1 MFLLGIAGIF
11 VVLVSGVAVKYFF
24 QWRRSVYEI
33 DNKEFLYAALALCFA
48 AVPLVTFVGYKVAIN
63 NQVTFHENW
72 NGWETRAEKYVTI
85 CTRDGSCRH
94 CYDCDPYYVDQ
105 SYDCSYTDSKGK
117 RVSKTCTRKVKKYHS
132 CPYTTEE
139 WTFVVKT
146 TLDDYTIADHNLPTN
161 PENWRWRP
169 FHSVPDY
176 IPSGVP
182 QRWQEVKNR
191 LDAGKPD
198 PVVQRHDYDNY
209 ILASHTTIM
218 KTYSESVAKYKA
230 ANLFPA
236 FNSQVYNLYYMN
248 RVYFVGIQPAG
259 NWQDAMMHF
268 NGALGMSLQGD
279 LHLVVVDANKVTDP
293 DNYHQAL
300 IAYWLSADFGKDALS
315 KNGIVVVLGSKDGK
329 TVEWAR
335 ASTGM
340 PLGNENLMVQIASDM
355 KGVSLTP
362 EDVLGY
368 PTATVTGERS
378 VNLTLTQSALEKLI
392 WGPNKFQRVHMKS
405 QGKGSAGFEYLLKE
419 LEPTGS
425 QKIWILVSA
434 FLVGCIAWGICLIAG
449 VPRYRSR

>member
-1 MFLLGIAGIF
+1 MFLLILLGSI
-11 VVLVSGVAVKYFF
+11 VVLLSGFAIRKILEMRQSQF
-24 QWRRSVYEI
+24 EI
-33 DNKEFLYAALALCFA
+33 DNKEFLVAGAAMVLVFI
-48 AVPLVTFVGYKVAIN
+48 PLIAFIGIKVAIN
-63 NQVTFHENW
+63 SQVTYYENW
-72 NGWETRAEKYVTI
+72 NGWEKHARFERVT
-85 CTRDGSCRH
+85 CTRDGICRH
-94 CYDCDPYYVDQ
+94 CYDCDPYKVKT
-105 SYDCSYTDSKGK
+105 DCSYTDDKGK
-117 RVSKTCTRKVKKYHS
+117 RVSKTCEHTEYHK

-139 WTFVVKT
+139 WTFTIDT
-146 TLDDYTIADHNLPTN
+146 TVGSIPMADRNLPTN
-161 PENWRWRP
+161 PEAYRYRS
-169 FHSVPDY
+169 FKSIPDY
-176 IPSGVP
+176 TGDYSEQGIPP
-182 QRWQEVKNR
+182 RWQVVKDR
-191 LDAGKPD
+191 LDRGVPD
-198 PVVQRHDYDNY
+198 PVTLRHDYDNY

-248 RVYFVGIQPAG
+248 RVYFVGLQPAG

-434 FLVGCIAWGICLIAG
+434 FLVGCIAWGICLVAG